1 MPCPIPGSGPG
12 LGIFTRGVI
21 LPESDIYDL
30 LVIGGGING
39 AGIARDAAGR
49 GLKVALCEMN
59 DLASATSSASSKLIH
74 GGLRYL
80 EYYQFRL
87 VREALA
93 EREVLLHNAPH
104 LVRPLKF
111 VLPHVNTIRPAWLV
125 RLGLF
130 LYDHLGP
137 HPSLPNS
144 TALDL
149 RQDAADRP
157 VRGDIRKG
165 FTYYDCWVDDA
176 RLVVGNAMS
185 AAQLGARIMTG
196 TKLVAA
202 RRVDGQWRAR
212 LLDRCGQGEM
222 RLRARVLVNAA
233 GPWVEEVLAE
243 TGTGAPGGT
252 PPDRRTILVKGS
264 HIVVPRLHDGDFAYI
279 LQHTD
284 RRVIFVI
291 PFEGE
296 YSLIG
301 TTDVQFDGDPSA
313 AGISAAETRYLCDAV
328 SAFFTQPVTPGD
340 VRWSFA
346 GVRPLFGEDGDD
358 PSAVTRD
365 YVLDLDAGDGGT
377 APPLLS
383 VFGGKITTYRRLAES
398 AMACLEPYFPELS
411 GDWTASAP
419 LPGGDLTTGGLAGLI
434 AGLAGDYPEIP
445 GHLLTGLAR
454 RHGTLARQVLGGAK
468 RIEDLGHDFGAGLT
482 AHEIDYLVAEEW
494 AMNADDILWRRTKCG
509 LHLDGRQRQAVADHL
524 VEQKSVAKWAK

>member
-1 MPCPIPGSGPG
+1 M
-12 LGIFTRGVI
+12 FTRQGVI
-21 LPESDIYDL
+21 LPETEIYDL

-49 GLKVALCEMN
+49 GLTVALCEMN

-144 TALDL
+144 MTLNL
-149 RQDAADRP
+149 QQDAAGRP
-157 VRGDIRKG
+157 VRGDLRKG
-165 FTYYDCWVDDA
+165 FAYYDCWVDDA
-176 RLVVGNAMS
+176 RLVVQNAKS
-185 AAQLGARIMTG
+185 AANLGARIMTH
-196 TKLVAA
+196 TKLTGA
-202 RRVDGQWRAR
+202 RRIGDRWQADLVDQRAR
-212 LLDRCGQGEM
+212 KKLLIDA
-222 RLRARVLVNAA
+222 RALVNAA
-233 GPWVEEVLAE
+233 GPWVEEVLTEIE
-243 TGTGAPGGT
+243 TGSTGSTGKPRQE
-252 PPDRRTILVKGS
+252 RRTILVKGS

-291 PFEGE
+291 PYEDD

-301 TTDVQFDGDPSA
+301 TTDVQFGGDPSTA
-313 AGISAAETRYLCDAV
+313 KISTAEIDYLCEAV
-328 SAFFTQPVTPGD
+328 SAYFAQPVTPAY

-346 GVRPLFGEDGDD
+346 GVRPLFGDDADD

-365 YVLDLDAGDGGT
+365 YLLELDTGESRT

-398 AMACLEPYFPELS
+398 AMARLQPHFPDLI

-419 LPGGDLTTGGLAGLI
+419 LPGGDLAAGGLDGLSNS
-434 AGLAGDYPEIP
+434 LRGDYPEISAA
-445 GHLLTGLAR
+445 LLSGLAR
-454 RHGTLARQVLGGAK
+454 RHGTLAREILAGAATN
-468 RIEDLGHDFGAGLT
+468 RDLGRDFGAGLT
-482 AHEIDYLVAEEW
+482 EREINYLIAKEW
-494 AMNADDILWRRTKCG
+494 AATADDILWRRTKCG
-509 LHLDGRQRQAVADHL
+509 LHLDDGQRQAVAAHL
-524 VEQKSVAKWAK
+524 AERQSMAK

>member
-1 MPCPIPGSGPG
+1 MFIR
-12 LGIFTRGVI
+12 GIV
-21 LPESDIYDL
+21 LPESQIHDL
-30 LVIGGGING
+30 LVVGGGING

-104 LVRPLKF
+104 LVRPLQF

-130 LYDHLGP
+130 FYDHLGP

-149 RQDAADRP
+149 SRAAAGRP

-165 FTYYDCWVDDA
+165 FAYYDCWVDDA
-176 RLVVGNAMS
+176 RLVVANAKS

-196 TKLVAA
+196 TKLMTAHRA
-202 RRVDGQWRAR
+202 KGEWRAR
-212 LLDRCGQGEM
+212 LMDRRNDREETV
-222 RLRARVLVNAA
+222 RARALVNAA
-233 GPWVEEVLAE
+233 GPWVEQVLTDIE
-243 TGTGAPGGT
+243 GTGGP
-252 PPDRRTILVKGS
+252 RQRTILVKGS

-301 TTDVQFDGDPSA
+301 TTDVNFDGDPADA
-313 AGISAAETRYLCDAV
+313 AISEEETRYLCDAV
-328 SAFFTQPVTPGD
+328 SAYFSQPVSPAD

-346 GVRPLFGEDGDD
+346 GVRPLFGDGADD

-365 YVLDLDAGDGGT
+365 YVLDLDTGPGGDQT
-377 APPLLS
+377 PLLS
-383 VFGGKITTYRRLAES
+383 IFGGKITTYRRLSEN
-398 AMACLEPYFPELS
+398 AMARLHPFFPGMS
-411 GDWTASAP
+411 GDWTDAAP
-419 LPGGDLTTGGLAGLI
+419 LPGGDLGAGGLDGFIADLI
-434 AGLAGDYPEIP
+434 GAYPEMP
-445 GHLLTGLAR
+445 CELLTGLAR
-454 RHGTLARQVLGGAK
+454 RHGAMARDVLGPAK
-468 RIEDLGHDFGAGLT
+468 TATDLGQQFGAGLT
-482 AHEIDYLVAEEW
+482 AREIDYLIANEW
-494 AMNADDILWRRTKCG
+494 ATTAADILWRRTKCG
-509 LHLDGRQRQAVADHL
+509 LHLDEGQRQ
-524 VEQKSVAKWAK
+524 SVAQYLSKQRSMAK